1 MESIDP
7 GIHDVIVFAP
17 FAGVKLHAR
26 LERRVAEALHFAGA
40 NVLFISCSG
49 LLNSRCVV
57 MESMELDPGTSD
69 AERRAICAACA
80 RTATQLDDR
89 VPSRL
94 TKTDIASLLDQEA
107 AGTATRVLSAF
118 HQAPSPDFE
127 WEGVPLGAFWCYE
140 TILKYKS
147 EERSPQFLAHLEEVA
162 RSGSLAFAVAQR
174 LAQSSSA
181 TAVLVHSSQY
191 GVNRSFVYPF
201 VEYGASVY
209 TFYNAGQYSRW
220 EEGFRIER
228 VGPNGVTVR
237 HTTPQEVARQWPL
250 VATELDGLK
259 TWTDDRVG
267 QRGAHTYSTART
279 HQSASAVRV
288 AFGIDNRPVVV
299 AFSSSPDERHAGSTA
314 QLLHEGAPPF
324 DPLEHYRFAQLVS
337 DTARVNPETTF
348 LYRLHPRLAANRRD
362 SRRSPHLDK
371 LIALVESPDR
381 PSNLIL
387 NSPEQEVSL
396 YELAMIADVGLNWSS
411 SAGLEFLMLGIPV
424 VGVLE
429 TPVSAYPPD
438 LNFEQVAGDVTLLSK
453 ALREAVGS
461 DWSVDTMRAAAR
473 WVIGISSRTVVPVS
487 LGASAPDP
495 APTMPHKA
503 FARLPGGLRRVLR
516 PLAVRVRAIIARR
529 VVTDRSDVPTNRADR
544 PDAIAVE
551 GRTWEDLLD
560 SWVDWSEVPPIAS
573 PQTEEDVL
581 RGLAAHL
588 VERLAPWDGTEGAVR
603 GLHQF
608 ANEQRLT

>member
-1 MESIDP
+1 MESLELGP
-7 GIHDVIVFAP
+7 G
-17 FAGVKLHAR
+17 
-26 LERRVAEALHFAGA
+26 
-40 NVLFISCSG
+40 S
-49 LLNSRCVV
+49 
-57 MESMELDPGTSD
+57 SD
-69 AERRAICAACA
+69 AERGAICEACI
-80 RTATQLDDR
+80 RTATRLDEY
-89 VPSRL
+89 VPSL
-94 TKTDIASLLDQEA
+94 VTNIDIASLLDQEA
-107 AGTATRVLSAF
+107 AETAESILDAF
-118 HQAPSPDFE
+118 HKAPTSDFE

-162 RSGSLAFAVAQR
+162 RSGSLAFAAAQR
-174 LAQSSSA
+174 LALSSPA

-220 EEGFRIER
+220 EEGFSVQR
-228 VGPNGVTVR
+228 VGSNAAPIGQTS
-237 HTTPQEVARQWPL
+237 PQDSARQRL
-250 VATELDGLK
+250 LAATELDGLK
-259 TWTDDRVG
+259 TWVDDRIG
-267 QRGAHTYSTART
+267 QRGAHVYSSPRKN
-279 HQSASAVRV
+279 QSATAVRA
-288 AFGIDNRPVVV
+288 AFGIDSRPVIV
-299 AFSSSPDERHAGSTA
+299 AFSSSPDERHAA
-314 QLLHEGAPPF
+314 AAARLLPPGGAPF
-324 DPLEHYRFAQLVS
+324 DPSEHYRFAQLFS
-337 DTARVNPETTF
+337 DTARENPELAF
-348 LYRLHPRLAANRRD
+348 IYRLHPRLAANKRE
-362 SRRSPHLDK
+362 SRQSPHLGRLLTLLD
-371 LIALVESPDR
+371 SPDK
-381 PSNLIL
+381 PSNLIV

-396 YELAMIADVGLNWSS
+396 YELAMIADAGLNWSS
-411 SAGLEFLMLGIPV
+411 TAGLEFLMLGIPV

-438 LNFEQVAGDVTLLSK
+438 LNYEHVAGNVTLLSK
-453 ALREAVGS
+453 ALQEAVGS

-560 SWVDWSEVPPIAS
+560 SWVGWSEIPPNAS

-588 VERLAPWDGTEGAVR
+588 VERLAPWDGTEGSVR
-603 GLHQF
+603 GLLQF
-608 ANEQRLT
+608 AKEQRLT